1 MGTPGSVAYQFDRK
15 GQVTINAPEL
25 DEDAAMELAMDCG
38 ADEFEEGENEGEWA
52 FICGPTDLSAVSEA
66 LTAAGRNVTG
76 MKLVSIAQNPT
87 DITDVAT
94 AQKIMRLFERLD
106 DYDDTM
112 NVFSNFEIDDSILE
126 QL

>member
-1 MGTPGSVAYQFDRK
+1 MGIHLRPDGFAGGIRCTECSRK
-15 GQVTINAPEL
+15 
-25 DEDAAMELAMDCG
+25 
-38 ADEFEEGENEGEWA
+38 
-52 FICGPTDLSAVSEA
+52 S
-66 LTAAGRNVTG
+66 VTG
-76 MKLVSIAQNPT
+76 MKLISVAQNPT

-94 AQKIMRLFERLD
+94 AQKVMRLFERLD